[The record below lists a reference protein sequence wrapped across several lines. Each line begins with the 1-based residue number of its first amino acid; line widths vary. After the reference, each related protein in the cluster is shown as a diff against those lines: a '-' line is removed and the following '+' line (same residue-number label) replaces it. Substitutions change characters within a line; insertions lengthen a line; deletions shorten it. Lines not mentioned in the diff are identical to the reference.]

1 MRILFLTAEL
11 PYPPH
16 SGGAIKTVSILDYLK
31 RRHDVNVL
39 CFRRAQ
45 LTREQE
51 EWARQNEVE
60 TVPLNRGRDAL
71 TLACSYIGRR
81 PLSIER
87 NRSPEMERV
96 VQSRAGAGGY
106 EAIFVDGW
114 LMAQYLPPAFRGL
127 KLLHEHNA
135 EHLLWERQ
143 ANVEANPLLRPLIR
157 LEARRVRRYESRLL
171 RRFDAVFAVSAPDRE
186 VLAGLGLEPGKLQLL
201 PNLPDPALLEQP
213 ALSFAHSGRVV
224 LYLGTLS
231 WIPNVEGVK
240 RFLRRVWPLVME
252 AVPEARFLVAGR
264 GAAHRLEW
272 FARNTP
278 SVDFVGP
285 VDDPERLYRSSRVFV
300 EATRSGGGT
309 KLKVL
314 NALARG
320 LPVVASPLGAEGLA
334 VVDGEHLLIRDDDA
348 AFAQAV
354 VALLGDEALWSR
366 LSRAGR
372 SLVRERYVAEVAY
385 RVLDE
390 ALAGSPSAA
399 RSQPDA

>member
-1 MRILFLTAEL
+1 MRILFLTSEL

-16 SGGAIKTVSILDYLK
+16 SGGAIKTISILDYLK
-31 RRHDVNVL
+31 RSHEVDVI
-39 CFRRAQ
+39 CFRRAP

-51 EWARQNEVE
+51 EWARENSVV
-60 TVPLNRGRDAL
+60 TLPLNRGRDIF
-71 TLACSYIGRR
+71 TLASSYLGRR

-87 NRSPEMERV
+87 NRSAEMARSVRSRV
-96 VQSRAGAGGY
+96 DDGGY
-106 EAIFVDGW
+106 EAVFVDGW
-114 LMAQYLPPAFRGL
+114 LMAQYLPPGFPGL

-143 ANVEANPLLRPLIR
+143 AKVESNLLLRSLIR
-157 LEARRVRRYESRLL
+157 LEARRVRRYESQLL
-171 RRFDAVFAVSAPDRE
+171 RRFDAVFAVSAPDRDA
-186 VLAGLGLEPGKLQLL
+186 LSALGLEPQKLKLL
-201 PNLPDPALLEQP
+201 PNLPDPTLLEQP
-213 ALSFAHSGRVV
+213 ELDFGRCGPVV

-240 RFLRRVWPLVME
+240 RFLRHVWPLVTE
-252 AVPEARFLVAGR
+252 AVPEARFLIAGR
-264 GAAHRLEW
+264 GAADRLEW

-278 SVDFVGP
+278 AVDFVGP
-285 VDDPERLYRSSRVFV
+285 VDDPERLYSSARVFV

-334 VVDGEHLLIRDDDA
+334 VVDGDHLLIRDDDA

-354 VALLGDEALWSR
+354 IALLSDKALWSR

-390 ALAGSPSAA
+390 VLARSHSAAGSQ
-399 RSQPDA
+399 RDA